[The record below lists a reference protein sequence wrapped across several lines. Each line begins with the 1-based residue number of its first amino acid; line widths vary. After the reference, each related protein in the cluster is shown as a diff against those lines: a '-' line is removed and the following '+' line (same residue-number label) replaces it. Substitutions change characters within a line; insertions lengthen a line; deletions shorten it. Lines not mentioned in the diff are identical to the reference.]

1 MAVGIRPNIE
11 LAKKSGLHCDKGLV
25 VNDTMQTYDPRIY
38 AVGECVEHRSAVYGL
53 VAPLWD
59 QARVCANHL
68 AWRGH
73 SQYGGSTTATQ
84 LKVTGID
91 MYSLGGAQQDSGEA
105 KESFPWHDPAL
116 AMDERMELADGK
128 PYERQLMAAMAQL
141 DCGQC
146 GYLCKTYAEAIV
158 FDGEDLNRCVP
169 GAKETE
175 RKLKAL
181 AAEQEAAN
189 AGTNDSVEEQK
200 PAPKPKKKG
209 PLRTRD
215 NPYMEALH
223 SSTPLNADGSTKD
236 TRHVVIDLGGS
247 GIEYQAGDSM
257 GIFPEN
263 DPRTVD
269 AILADLDVSGGETV
283 KSPTGD
289 NKLFRQVLLKDLDI
303 TKPTDEVIALL
314 AQHAGDVEEAEDLQM
329 LAGRGA
335 EEGQS
340 LLEILR
346 VYPSARASLQALVDA
361 LGPLQPRLYSIASSP
376 KKYPNEI
383 HTTVAVVKTA
393 VYGRGYKGVAS
404 TFLAKRLS
412 HKGQV
417 PVYIQRSDEFR
428 VNNDPDHPA
437 IMIGPGTGI
446 APLIAFL
453 QEREGRGDAGRNWLF
468 FGNPESAKDHIYRQQ
483 LEDWRREGLISRLT
497 LAFSRDQEDKVYV
510 QTRMLEQAREL
521 WAWLQAGATIYICG
535 DADRMAKDVDAALH
549 QIVREQGGMD
559 TPAAECYVEMLS
571 AAHRYLR
578 DVY

>member
-209 PLRTRD
+209 PLGTRD
-215 NPYMEALH
+215 NPYMAALH

-236 TRHVVIDLGGS
+236 TRHVVIDLGDS

-559 TPAAECYVEMLS
+559 TPAADRYVEMLS